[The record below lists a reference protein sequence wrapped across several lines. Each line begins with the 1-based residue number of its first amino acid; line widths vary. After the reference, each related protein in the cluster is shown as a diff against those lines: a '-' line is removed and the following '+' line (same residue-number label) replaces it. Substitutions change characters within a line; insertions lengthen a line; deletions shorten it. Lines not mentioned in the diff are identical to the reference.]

1 MRLHCIPDSCRA
13 DYQEARAV
21 AAVFLRE
28 RRADV
33 AAQRRERVAG
43 ALLAAEWFGIIA
55 VTYALAYGLPRGP
68 LRLLLVPWA
77 LYAGFAL
84 DVIVHY
90 TNHWPVFRSAWAN
103 RLWRWSGV
111 LVFFNPLEIER
122 VHHEHHRAYSDPENE
137 ERPFGPEDRGKSFW
151 ACLLRE
157 AAESVLVLVPFR
169 AMPACVAALAKKNP
183 AEHREIVA
191 MRWAFL
197 AWAAVLTAIDP
208 GDTLLSFLPAVVVV
222 GSLAS
227 LIMNYTD
234 HIPGD
239 AHHPFRLAT
248 YLEPETRAEALF
260 AAMNHHTAATHLTH
274 HLFPSAH
281 WVHLPALQR
290 RLAPIY
296 ARQGAPRSL
305 LVNSALAGDPV
316 RLGRVLVGIERRRF
330 DLA

>member
-1 MRLHCIPDSCRA
+1 MRLHHVPDSCRA
-13 DYQEARAV
+13 DYEEARAV
-21 AAVFLRE
+21 AAAFLRE
-28 RRADV
+28 RRADPE
-33 AAQRRERVAG
+33 ARRRERIAG
-43 ALLAAEWFGIIA
+43 RRLAAEWFGLIA
-55 VTYALAYGLPRGP
+55 VTYALAYGLPSGP
-68 LRLLLVPWA
+68 LQLLLVPWA

-90 TNHWPVFRSAWAN
+90 TNHWPVFESAWAN

-111 LVFFNPLEIER
+111 LVFFNPLEIEH
-122 VHHEHHRAYSDPENE
+122 VHHEHHRAYADPENE

-151 ACLLRE
+151 RCLLRQL
-157 AAESVLVLVPFR
+157 AESVLVLVPFR
-169 AMPACVAALAKKNP
+169 AMPACVAALARKRP

-191 MRWAFL
+191 MRWAFP
-197 AWAAVLTAIDP
+197 AWAAVLTALDP
-208 GDTLLSFLPAVVVV
+208 AHTLLLFLPAVVAV

-227 LIMNYTD
+227 VIMNYTD
-234 HIPGD
+234 HVPGD
-239 AHHPFRLAT
+239 PRHPFRLAT
-248 YLEPETRAEALF
+248 YLEPATRAEAFF

-281 WVHLPALQR
+281 WIHLRALQQ

-305 LVNSALAGDPV
+305 LVTSALTGDP
-316 RLGRVLVGIERRRF
+316 LGLARVLRGIERRRF